1 MSCKSSRVITSKLL
15 IEEKWLF
22 RERCH
27 GSCKC
32 NLEGSDFTLEHAWR
46 MLKDKP
52 KLLAHFI
59 EKCSKEQSFL
69 LPTNTHHRQ
78 IQIHQLKF
86 MKLTHHHESLIQWD
100 LSDIEQA
107 IRGKMLS
114 LLE

>member
-1 MSCKSSRVITSKLL
+1 MSCKSSRIITSKLL

-59 EKCSKEQSFL
+59 EKCSKRTKLST
-69 LPTNTHHRQ
+69 TNEYSSSSNPNTP
-78 IQIHQLKF
+78 
-86 MKLTHHHESLIQWD
+86 
-100 LSDIEQA
+100 IEVYE
-107 IRGKMLS
+107 IDTPS
-114 LLE
+114 